1 MTSPD
6 THQDEPGNPGPW
18 LECLAAC
25 LAAAGFPGRVT
36 ETAGGASLAVTVSWP
51 GRRETEVI
59 VDADG
64 YCELRWWLPPGI
76 PSGQATD
83 AITSVITAA
92 LHAAHAPA
100 AAS

>member
-6 THQDEPGNPGPW
+6 TRQDEPAIPGAW
-18 LECLAAC
+18 LEQVASS

-36 ETAGGASLAVTVSWP
+36 EAAGEASLTIRVSRP
-51 GRRETEVI
+51 GCRETEVI
-59 VDADG
+59 VDSDG
-64 YCELRWWLPPGI
+64 YCELRWWLI
-76 PSGQATD
+76 PD
-83 AITSVITAA
+83 AAPEQDAAVITAA

>member
-6 THQDEPGNPGPW
+6 TRRDEWGDPGSW

-36 ETAGGASLAVTVSWP
+36 ETAGEASLAIALVPP
-51 GRRETEVI
+51 GCRETEVI
-59 VDADG
+59 VDGDG
-64 YCELRWWLPPGI
+64 YCELRWWLAPDAGP
-76 PSGQATD
+76 GQA
-83 AITSVITAA
+83 AAVITAA

-100 AAS
+100 AGS